1 MEAHEVPVDCF
12 SIRYAATGSAE
23 ELTSAWESY
32 QEEYPTIQY
41 GTRIEQR
48 TESTIVIH
56 RFKTVRDCKNA
67 CLHEVSAAPLEKGK
81 DHTVFQTT

>member
-12 SIRYAATGSAE
+12 SIRYAATGSVE
-23 ELTSAWESY
+23 ELSFAWESY

-56 RFKTVRDCKNA
+56 RFKTIKDCKNA
-67 CLHEVSAAPLEKGK
+67 CLHEVSASPLEQGK
-81 DHTVFQTT
+81 DHTVFQTR